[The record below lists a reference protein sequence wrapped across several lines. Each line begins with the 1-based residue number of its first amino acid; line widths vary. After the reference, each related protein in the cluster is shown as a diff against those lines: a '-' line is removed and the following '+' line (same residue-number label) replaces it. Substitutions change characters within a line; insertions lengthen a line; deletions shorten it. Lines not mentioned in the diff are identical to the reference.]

1 MKILIAT
8 EKPFAPDA
16 VRQIEEII
24 VKSGNECL
32 KLENYTQKSQ
42 LLNAVNE
49 ADAMIVR
56 SDKVDKEVLDAAK
69 NMKIVV
75 RAGAGYDNIDI
86 HAATANNICVM
97 NTPGQNSNAVA
108 ELAFGMMV
116 YLYRSGFDGTSGSE
130 LKGKKL
136 GLHAF
141 GNIGKLVARIAN
153 GFGMEVFAYSPSLAQ
168 NPRRG
173 EEFRV
178 TAVAT
183 PEELYEKSEIISLH
197 MPVNDKTRGSVNHN
211 LLSRLPKYGMVIN
224 TARKEVVDE
233 ADLIR
238 IMRENPKFKYGSDIR
253 LSNHDEAVEE
263 FANRYLASDKK
274 CGAQTAEA
282 NINAGIAAAEQ
293 IIRFFNS
300 GDETFRVNN
309 P

>member
-116 YLYRSGFDGTSGSE
+116 YLYRSGFRN
-130 LKGKKL
+130 LCCRL
-136 GLHAF
+136 C
-141 GNIGKLVARIAN
+141 
-153 GFGMEVFAYSPSLAQ
+153 
-168 NPRRG
+168 RG
-173 EEFRV
+173 
-178 TAVAT
+178 
-183 PEELYEKSEIISLH
+183 
-197 MPVNDKTRGSVNHN
+197 G
-211 LLSRLPKYGMVIN
+211 
-224 TARKEVVDE
+224 
-233 ADLIR
+233 
-238 IMRENPKFKYGSDIR
+238 
-253 LSNHDEAVEE
+253 
-263 FANRYLASDKK
+263 
-274 CGAQTAEA
+274 
-282 NINAGIAAAEQ
+282 
-293 IIRFFNS
+293 
-300 GDETFRVNN
+300 
-309 P
+309 